1 MELKYRKYIDL
12 VMLCCVVVV
21 VFNRAKFTLK

>member
-12 VMLCCVVVV
+12 VMLFCVVVV